1 MTFPYDRSDFISFL
15 LAAKRSTYAAG
26 GGTPVS
32 NPLVPGSKQLEYRSG
47 SIFYRDIYF
56 GNESIARSGVRV
68 YELHY
73 SGGWLR

>member
-1 MTFPYDRSDFISFL
+1 MRFPYDRSDFISFL

-26 GGTPVS
+26 GG
-32 NPLVPGSKQLEYRSG
+32 
-47 SIFYRDIYF
+47 DIDSF
-56 GNESIARSGVRV
+56 HRIESIARSGVRV